1 VSTDFSHLKAI
12 PLFAALKDDELA
24 YIGSIIKQT
33 TYPAAQTIVR
43 QGEQGETFYIV
54 VAGQVRVVRQDET
67 GAKAT
72 IRLLGPGQFF
82 GEMGLLYGELTNATI
97 ETALPT
103 TLLYV
108 EKDNFNAMVARLP
121 GVRQQLEQAAGRRSR
136 MVGLGHFDWQMP
148 DEIVLW
154 LARRSIIPQM
164 AESLGGLIF
173 WHGIA
178 LALFVV
184 SVLDLPRIGYLTPT
198 WQWGLRLVAMVI
210 LGLVW
215 LWYIL
220 DWTNDYLVLTN
231 QRIVH
236 FERYGIVRE
245 TRQEVPVGAVQN
257 VILSRAGLLDVALN
271 LGDITVD
278 TIGGRLHFTN
288 ITGAQYLQE
297 RILDQRT
304 LAQLEA
310 RREERKA
317 IRQELLKVLKPE
329 SLAEPPP
336 SPPPSPD
343 ALAALAQLKPVPA
356 PRPSLRERLH
366 LWYQVRTERGDEI
379 TWRKHWLIL
388 LKRLSGPILFGVIGI
403 VALVLAV
410 RLLPSGAAPT
420 SAWVALASLGI
431 LFPALVWGWWQFLV
445 WGGDIYTLTA
455 ERIIDIERLP
465 FGIRETRRE
474 SNLDRIQDID
484 VSVPNILSRLF
495 DMGDV
500 YIKTGAAG
508 SDLTFR
514 SVANP
519 HQVQRDIFHR
529 LAEVRRKE
537 QEIRRRQA
545 MEEMTKWLSVYNE
558 LTTKL

>member
-1 VSTDFSHLKAI
+1 MSTDFSHLKAI
-12 PLFAALKDDELA
+12 PLFATLRDDELA
-24 YIGSIIKQT
+24 YIGSIIRQT

-43 QGEQGETFYIV
+43 QGERGETFYIIV
-54 VAGQVRVVRQDET
+54 SGQVRVVRQDEA

-97 ETALPT
+97 ETAVPT
-103 TLLYV
+103 ALLYIQR
-108 EKDNFNAMVARLP
+108 DDFHAMVARLP

-148 DEIVLW
+148 DEIILW
-154 LARRSIIPQM
+154 LARRSIWPQM
-164 AESLGGLIF
+164 FESLGGLIF

-178 LALFVV
+178 VALMVI
-184 SVLDLPRIGYLTPT
+184 SGLDLPRIGYLSPT
-198 WQWGLRLVAMVI
+198 WQWSLRLAAMLI

-215 LWYIL
+215 LWYIV

-245 TRQEVPVGAVQN
+245 TRQEVPVVAVQN

-278 TIGGRLHFTN
+278 TIGGRLHFAN

-310 RREERKA
+310 RREEREA

-336 SPPPSPD
+336 PSPPSPD
-343 ALAALAQLKPVPA
+343 VLAALAQIKTSPS
-356 PRPSLRERLH
+356 PRPSVRERLH
-366 LWYQVRTERGDEI
+366 LWYQVRTERGGEI

-388 LKRLSGPILFGVIGI
+388 LKRLSGPILFGVVGI
-403 VALVLAV
+403 VVLVLVV
-410 RLLPSGAAPT
+410 RLWPSETPV

-445 WGGDIYTLTA
+445 WGGDIYTLTP

-484 VSVPNILSRLF
+484 VSIPNLLSRLF

-514 SVANP
+514 SVARP

-529 LAEVRRKE
+529 LAAVRRKE